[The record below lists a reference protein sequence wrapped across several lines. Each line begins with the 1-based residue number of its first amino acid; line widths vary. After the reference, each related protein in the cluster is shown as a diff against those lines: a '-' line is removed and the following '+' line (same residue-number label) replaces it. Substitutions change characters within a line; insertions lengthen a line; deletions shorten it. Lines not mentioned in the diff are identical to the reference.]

1 MGLDPLSVI
10 APARVRAL
18 VLPVGRITASKFI
31 EYVSRLQQQNVVRL
45 GDVSP
50 DGRPH
55 RSMSTL
61 DECTHPASCT
71 NSSYSIAM
79 FSPLAFPAGLVLY
92 DLSTTLP
99 PSSRLSLSPFELYRE
114 PLLVLGVAD
123 AGRIPP
129 PITGGLSKPIQEVDD
144 AGLRMNGEG
153 GLYRDLQPEFQ
164 KIIDGNPR
172 ALVHRILLFD
182 HSMPAG
188 DLPDGFVAIPSPR
201 SSNTTTMKTVMCDLT
216 SRLLADMTTF
226 AKSLQALPSID
237 TPRSDVGG
245 AGSDK
250 ASGGTVYGVDSSSAI
265 QDSRSRSPAKSD
277 INLQNRMSVPVHVP
291 STSSSR
297 AATPDSRPLS
307 PPNRSQTP
315 PTTFDEIAGVRGTI
329 SPSRSGV
336 NDSRQQ
342 SRDRVSVQGFG
353 AGGSGEKER
362 IKGKSRVGIVI
373 GSMYLLAGRWPD
385 ALKELVESASIARAN
400 SDYVWLAKALDCI
413 LVTLLMHAWAGMDFK
428 VSLQV
433 HDARFSLPQFIPV
446 SNTQKLRASR
456 SLKFCILA
464 LIGQANLQVINSLI
478 VCLTYQLL
486 TPELQADLFHCRT

>member
-1 MGLDPLSVI
+1 
-10 APARVRAL
+10 
-18 VLPVGRITASKFI
+18 
-31 EYVSRLQQQNVVRL
+31 
-45 GDVSP
+45 
-50 DGRPH
+50 
-55 RSMSTL
+55 
-61 DECTHPASCT
+61 
-71 NSSYSIAM
+71 M

-99 PSSRLSLSPFELYRE
+99 PSSHLLLSPFELYRE
-114 PLLVLGVAD
+114 PLLVLGVVD
-123 AGRIPP
+123 AGRISSP
-129 PITGGLSKPIQEVDD
+129 TTDGLSKSVQEIDD
-144 AGLRMNGEG
+144 VGLRLNGEG
-153 GLYRDLQPEFQ
+153 DLYHDFQAELQ
-164 KIIDGNPR
+164 KIVDGYPR

-188 DLPDGFVAIPSPR
+188 DLPEGLVAIPPPR

-237 TPRSDVGG
+237 TPRSDLSD
-245 AGSDK
+245 AGFDK
-250 ASGGTVYGVDSSSAI
+250 ASSGTVYRSDPSQPTPAI

-277 INLQNRMSVPVHVP
+277 INLQNRMSVPVHQP
-291 STSSSR
+291 STTNSR
-297 AATPDSRPLS
+297 AATPDGRPLS
-307 PPNRSQTP
+307 PPSRSQTP
-315 PTTFDEIAGVRGTI
+315 PTTFDEITGARGTG

-336 NDSRQQ
+336 NDSRRQ

-362 IKGKSRVGIVI
+362 IKGKSRVGTVI

-385 ALKELVESASIARAN
+385 ALKELVESATIARAN

-428 VSLQV
+428 VSLQAHNV
-433 HDARFSLPQFIPV
+433 LFSLSHFILV
-446 SNTQKLRASR
+446 SNTQKLKASR
-456 SLKFCILA
+456 SLKSCILA

-478 VCLTYQLL
+478 ACLTSQLP
-486 TPELQADLFHCRT
+486 TQELQADLFHCRTYQEFYLI

>member
-1 MGLDPLSVI
+1 
-10 APARVRAL
+10 
-18 VLPVGRITASKFI
+18 
-31 EYVSRLQQQNVVRL
+31 
-45 GDVSP
+45 
-50 DGRPH
+50 
-55 RSMSTL
+55 
-61 DECTHPASCT
+61 
-71 NSSYSIAM
+71 M

-99 PSSRLSLSPFELYRE
+99 PSSHLSLSPFELYRE

-123 AGRIPP
+123 AGQISSPT
-129 PITGGLSKPIQEVDD
+129 TGGLGKSIQVGDV
-144 AGLRMNGEG
+144 GLQMNGEG
-153 GLYRDLQPEFQ
+153 DLYRDLQGEFQ
-164 KIIDGNPR
+164 KIIDGYPR

-188 DLPDGFVAIPSPR
+188 DLPEGLVAIPSLR

-216 SRLLADMTTF
+216 SQLLADFTTF

-237 TPRSDVGG
+237 TPRSSL
-245 AGSDK
+245 SDASFK
-250 ASGGTVYGVDSSSAI
+250 EASGGTVHGSDPSQSLSAI

-277 INLQNRMSVPVHVP
+277 INYQNRMSVPVHKP

-297 AATPDSRPLS
+297 AATPDGRPLS
-307 PPNRSQTP
+307 PPSRSQTP
-315 PTTFDEIAGVRGTI
+315 PTTFDEMAGVRGAG

-336 NDSRQQ
+336 SDSRRQ

-362 IKGKSRVGIVI
+362 IKGKSRVGTVI

-428 VSLQV
+428 VSLQAHNV
-433 HDARFSLPQFIPV
+433 LFPLSHFI
-446 SNTQKLRASR
+446 SASSTQKLKASR
-456 SLKFCILA
+456 SLKSCILA
-464 LIGQANLQVINSLI
+464 LIGPANLQVINSLI
-478 VCLTYQLL
+478 VCLTSQLP
-486 TPELQADLFHCRT
+486 TPGLQADLFHCRT

>member
-1 MGLDPLSVI
+1 
-10 APARVRAL
+10 
-18 VLPVGRITASKFI
+18 
-31 EYVSRLQQQNVVRL
+31 
-45 GDVSP
+45 
-50 DGRPH
+50 
-55 RSMSTL
+55 
-61 DECTHPASCT
+61 
-71 NSSYSIAM
+71 M

-99 PSSRLSLSPFELYRE
+99 PSSHLSLSPFELYRE

-123 AGRIPP
+123 ASQISSPT
-129 PITGGLSKPIQEVDD
+129 TGGLGKSLQEVGDV
-144 AGLRMNGEG
+144 GLQMNGEG
-153 GLYRDLQPEFQ
+153 DLYRGLQVEFQ
-164 KIIDGNPR
+164 KIIDGYPR

-188 DLPDGFVAIPSPR
+188 HLPEGLVAIPSLR

-216 SRLLADMTTF
+216 SQLLADLTTF
-226 AKSLQALPSID
+226 AKSLQAFPSID
-237 TPRSDVGG
+237 TPRSNLSD
-245 AGSDK
+245 AGFK
-250 ASGGTVYGVDSSSAI
+250 EASGGTVYGSDPSQSLSAI

-277 INLQNRMSVPVHVP
+277 INLQNRVSVPVHKP

-297 AATPDSRPLS
+297 AATPDGRPLS
-307 PPNRSQTP
+307 PPSRSQTP
-315 PTTFDEIAGVRGTI
+315 PTTFDEIAAVRGTG

-336 NDSRQQ
+336 NDSRRQ

-362 IKGKSRVGIVI
+362 IKGKSRVGTVI

-428 VSLQV
+428 VSLQAHNV
-433 HDARFSLPQFIPV
+433 LFSPSRFISA
-446 SNTQKLRASR
+446 SSTQKLKASR
-456 SLKFCILA
+456 SLKSCILA

-478 VCLTYQLL
+478 VCLTSQLP
-486 TPELQADLFHCRT
+486 TPELQADSFHCRT